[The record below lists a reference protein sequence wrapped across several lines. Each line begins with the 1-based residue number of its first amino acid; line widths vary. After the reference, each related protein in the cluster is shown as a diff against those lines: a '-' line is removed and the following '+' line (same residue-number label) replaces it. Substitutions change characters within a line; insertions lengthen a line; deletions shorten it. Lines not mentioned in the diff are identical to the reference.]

1 MEFRCSVTSRPT
13 VFSRIF
19 VNSFW
24 RKKEFHAV
32 VSLFPQI
39 ESTINLNMMENSSLL
54 SLMTSIQMSLLEQ
67 VDVDTLERM
76 LSVSGVGRFKQLRF
90 KYKKSKYS
98 AKTALKKNAGTGN
111 QNK

>member
-1 MEFRCSVTSRPT
+1 M
-13 VFSRIF
+13 
-19 VNSFW
+19 
-24 RKKEFHAV
+24 
-32 VSLFPQI
+32 
-39 ESTINLNMMENSSLL
+39 

-98 AKTALKKNAGTGN
+98 AKTALKKKMLALAIKTSNNLIKHLQTTS
-111 QNK
+111 